1 MCGILS
7 LLAGGDMEKEEGLR
21 VLEGVRKAEDV
32 RECRNM
38 IKFVMDNNT
47 WVNGKRGTRLEK
59 NKKNDVVVR
68 RCGAP
73 FSVKLWDGTG
83 RANHISLKN
92 VSLWTHFLDIP
103 LHLRSAKLVTQG
115 FPPTNSGT
123 PSRWAF
129 SLTLLMLK
137 MRTVP
142 VPEVLPSL
150 LQPVS
155 NL

>member
-68 RCGAP
+68 RCGC
-73 FSVKLWDGTG
+73 VEG
-83 RANHISLKN
+83 
-92 VSLWTHFLDIP
+92 
-103 LHLRSAKLVTQG
+103 
-115 FPPTNSGT
+115 
-123 PSRWAF
+123 
-129 SLTLLMLK
+129 
-137 MRTVP
+137 
-142 VPEVLPSL
+142 
-150 LQPVS
+150 
-155 NL
+155 